1 MDQGRNYE
9 YDVVLSFAGEDRNYA
24 ESVATELDRHDIS
37 VFYDQN
43 EQSILWGKDLRPY
56 FDKVYRVLARY
67 CMVFISKH
75 YPKKT
80 WTKMELKFANERASL
95 NGMEE
100 YILPIR
106 LDDTKIPEIP
116 DTIGYIEGATHPKE
130 VAKLFVE
137 KLNASVFARTSP
149 RKRVFVSYCYQSD
162 KRLKDFII
170 GQSKNSDSPFE
181 VADWSM
187 KEAAP
192 LRNWEDEAESRIK
205 RSDLVLV
212 MVGPETNKAP
222 GVLKE
227 VEMARRNN
235 IRIVQVIGYKD
246 GNYTAVPNAGR
257 LYSWNWD
264 NLKKLL

>member
-1 MDQGRNYE
+1 M
-9 YDVVLSFAGEDRNYA
+9 
-24 ESVATELDRHDIS
+24 
-37 VFYDQN
+37 
-43 EQSILWGKDLRPY
+43 
-56 FDKVYRVLARY
+56 
-67 CMVFISKH
+67 SK
-75 YPKKT
+75 
-80 WTKMELKFANERASL
+80 TK
-95 NGMEE
+95 
-100 YILPIR
+100 
-106 LDDTKIPEIP
+106 
-116 DTIGYIEGATHPKE
+116 
-130 VAKLFVE
+130 
-137 KLNASVFARTSP
+137 
-149 RKRVFVSYCYQSD
+149 VFVSFDFDND
-162 KRLKDFII
+162 KKLKEFVI

-192 LRNWEDEAESRIK
+192 QRNWEDEAESRIK
-205 RSDLVLV
+205 RSDLVMV
-212 MVGPETNKAP
+212 MVGPETHKAP

>member
-1 MDQGRNYE
+1 M
-9 YDVVLSFAGEDRNYA
+9 
-24 ESVATELDRHDIS
+24 
-37 VFYDQN
+37 
-43 EQSILWGKDLRPY
+43 
-56 FDKVYRVLARY
+56 
-67 CMVFISKH
+67 SK
-75 YPKKT
+75 
-80 WTKMELKFANERASL
+80 TK
-95 NGMEE
+95 
-100 YILPIR
+100 
-106 LDDTKIPEIP
+106 
-116 DTIGYIEGATHPKE
+116 
-130 VAKLFVE
+130 
-137 KLNASVFARTSP
+137 
-149 RKRVFVSYCYQSD
+149 VFVSFDFDND
-162 KRLKDFII
+162 KKLKEFII

-192 LRNWEDEAESRIK
+192 QRSWEDEAESRIK

-212 MVGPETNKAP
+212 MVGPETHKAP

>member
-1 MDQGRNYE
+1 M
-9 YDVVLSFAGEDRNYA
+9 
-24 ESVATELDRHDIS
+24 
-37 VFYDQN
+37 
-43 EQSILWGKDLRPY
+43 
-56 FDKVYRVLARY
+56 
-67 CMVFISKH
+67 SK
-75 YPKKT
+75 
-80 WTKMELKFANERASL
+80 TK
-95 NGMEE
+95 
-100 YILPIR
+100 
-106 LDDTKIPEIP
+106 
-116 DTIGYIEGATHPKE
+116 
-130 VAKLFVE
+130 
-137 KLNASVFARTSP
+137 
-149 RKRVFVSYCYQSD
+149 VFVSFDFDND
-162 KRLKDFII
+162 KKLKEFII

-192 LRNWEDEAESRIK
+192 QRSWEDEAESRIK

-212 MVGPETNKAP
+212 MVGPETHKAP

-264 NLKKLL
+264 NFKKLL